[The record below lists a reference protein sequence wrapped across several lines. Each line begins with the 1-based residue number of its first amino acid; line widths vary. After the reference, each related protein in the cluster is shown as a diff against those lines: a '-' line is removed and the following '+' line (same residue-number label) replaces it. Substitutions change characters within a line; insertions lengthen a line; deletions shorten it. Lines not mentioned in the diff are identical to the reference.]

1 MADKKKHILSNLFK
15 GFQDLL
21 EEVIDSTESEPEELA
36 ELSIHGEN
44 FFFPLETL
52 EAMEDYLGHEID
64 RMGLS

>member
-1 MADKKKHILSNLFK
+1 MKKKDMMNSLMKAFQQLLGEIIDFK
-15 GFQDLL
+15 EIDS
-21 EEVIDSTESEPEELA
+21 EEVA

-44 FFFPLETL
+44 FCFPIKTL

>member
-1 MADKKKHILSNLFK
+1 MKKNNMNKLLKTFQNLIE
-15 GFQDLL
+15 DIMDSAN
-21 EEVIDSTESEPEELA
+21 IDSEELA
-36 ELSIHGEN
+36 ELKIHGEN